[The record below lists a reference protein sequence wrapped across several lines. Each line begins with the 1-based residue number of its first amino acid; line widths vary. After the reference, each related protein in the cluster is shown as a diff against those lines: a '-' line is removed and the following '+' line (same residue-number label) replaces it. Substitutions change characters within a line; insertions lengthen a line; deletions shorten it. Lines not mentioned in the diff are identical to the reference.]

1 MSETLHSV
9 MLKRGKF
16 YKSNPDSR
24 ASLPGK
30 LGWQGRRWA
39 GLSHLWCCVNL
50 YRLGCC
56 KVLLLWVSFLSFRA
70 ILVLAVWVCG
80 WLWGFGFA
88 SSGHCVV
95 TAQPAGRSLLC
106 KQRAAAVPDLHLLPA
121 WLWQSIACST
131 GTVAIKSAAVIIRIS
146 QLYYLVCCSR

>member
-1 MSETLHSV
+1 
-9 MLKRGKF
+9 MLKRGEF
-16 YKSNPDSR
+16 YKSNPDSSESPR
-24 ASLPGK
+24 KAGMAGK
-30 LGWQGRRWA
+30 KVGR
-39 GLSHLWCCVNL
+39 SVSFWCCVNL

-121 WLWQSIACST
+121 WLWQSTACST